1 MIIIIKFH
9 HETSS
14 TRHVKMFPIELSA
27 PPLEKVSIWRTL
39 VAVRNHTRKLAY
51 RAMKVRRRQDRD
63 DTRNE
68 TSALPPHKYV
78 IWSMYK
84 YMMYIRYHIHSHKA
98 HTLDRVVASTKG
110 LRQYSFKMESNE
122 RASERASQPA
132 QEGQR
137 GSKSESRRV
146 TVGDPAAGCRQHSY
160 NTTQTHILC
169 TNTHHATDAVSFL
182 QIFKL
187 FYG

>member
-1 MIIIIKFH
+1 MKQVLRD
-9 HETSS
+9 TS
-14 TRHVKMFPIELSA
+14 RCFKVFPIESSA
-27 PPLEKVSIWRTL
+27 PPLEKVSTWRTL

-51 RAMKVRRRQDRD
+51 RAMEVRRRQDRD
-63 DTRNE
+63 DTTTNE
-68 TSALPPHKYV
+68 TSALPPDKYV
-78 IWSMYK
+78 IWSMYECI
-84 YMMYIRYHIHSHKA
+84 YAVTYIVTKHIYW
-98 HTLDRVVASTKG
+98 LGRVVASTKG
-110 LRQYSFKMESNE
+110 PRQYSFKMESNE

-160 NTTQTHILC
+160 NTTQTYTSC
-169 TNTHHATDAVSFL
+169 TNTHDATDAVSFL

-187 FYG
+187 FYR